1 MFAYYYFLNLRKLQV
16 AQKLQKD
23 ILSVLQWTLLW
34 PVIVDKAIVQLNKI
48 KSLHC
53 NENPLEQ
60 KQRSLNIPGRLH
72 QSTAHLPQEL
82 KSAEILEI

>member
-34 PVIVDKAIVQLNKI
+34 PVIVDKAIVQQNKI
-48 KSLHC
+48 KLLHC
-53 NENPLEQ
+53 NEIRWNKNKEAWTFPVV
-60 KQRSLNIPGRLH
+60 
-72 QSTAHLPQEL
+72 STNQLPTLL
-82 KSAEILEI
+82 KNWKALKY